1 MTRSKENR
9 VRCSLEGLSCYHL
22 EPAHLGTVAGGSI
35 RQIALIPAQKWA
47 QAHDHNSRHMG
58 TIVGTWAHSHNRR
71 QTSTRRTAH
80 DHKSKARLL
89 ELCVTRVTGRNTG

>member
-58 TIVGTWAHSHNRR
+58 TQSQQKAHQH
-71 QTSTRRTAH
+71 TAH
-80 DHKSKARLL
+80 GTRSQKQSTATRA
-89 ELCVTRVTGRNTG
+89 LCDTSYRS